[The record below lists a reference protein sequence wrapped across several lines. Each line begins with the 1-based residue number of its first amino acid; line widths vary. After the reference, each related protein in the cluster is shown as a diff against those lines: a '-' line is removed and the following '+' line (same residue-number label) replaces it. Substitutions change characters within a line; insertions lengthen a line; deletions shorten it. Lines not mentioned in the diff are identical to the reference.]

1 VSTLLAVEGLHAGY
15 GDLPVLHGVDL
26 EVAAGEVATV
36 VGANGAGKTT
46 LLRTIAGA
54 ISATSGR
61 VTFDGATISG
71 MPAHRVVAQGLAL
84 VPEGR
89 RLFPFLTVEENLRLG
104 AYHREARRVHDRT
117 FAEVLELF
125 PILEERRSQLA
136 GSLSG
141 GEQQMCALARGMMS
155 LPKLLMLDE
164 PSLGLAP
171 IVVQQVFALIPTL
184 LERGV
189 TVLLVEQNVGEALQL
204 STSASVLEQG
214 RITLRGT
221 GHEFL
226 QDPSLR
232 AAYLGAG

>member
-1 VSTLLAVEGLHAGY
+1 MTALLKVEGLHSGY
-15 GDLPVLHGVDL
+15 GDLPVLHAVDL
-26 EVAAGEVATV
+26 EVQEGEVATV

-54 ISATSGR
+54 IPATSGR
-61 VTFDGATISG
+61 VSFDGVEISG
-71 MPAHRVVAQGLAL
+71 LPAHRVVATGLAL

-89 RLFPFLTVEENLRLG
+89 RLFPFLTVEENLKLG
-104 AYHREARRVHDRT
+104 AYHKDARRLYGQT

-125 PILEERRSQLA
+125 PILAERRTQLA

-141 GEQQMCALARGMMS
+141 GEQQMCALGRGMMS
-155 LPKLLMLDE
+155 RPKLLMLDE

-171 IVVQQVFALIPTL
+171 IIVEQVFALIPTL

-204 STSASVLEQG
+204 SSSASVLEQG

-226 QDPSLR
+226 NDPSLR
-232 AAYLGAG
+232 EAYLGAG